1 MRLEGWKL
9 KSLFALIFVSFL
21 AGGAPFARTQ
31 DIVVKGRVVD
41 PGGGPLPNVRVT
53 LLNPTTG
60 AKFSLKTKKDGS
72 FLKLGMPTGAY
83 QVKLELEGYLPLET
97 AIRVEFGKTEEQK
110 FTLEKVPL
118 KMSEDP
124 DLAEGLKYFQAGDF
138 NKAIEFF
145 EKGSAKFPES
155 VEVNYDLGVS
165 YLRSGRTEEAIARLQ
180 KALALNPNLIEAY
193 FALGE
198 CYFAKGESQNALDA
212 FSRALEIEPGNAQV
226 FYNLGIVY
234 YNNDK
239 TDEAVLSF
247 EKAKELNPKF
257 TSTYYQLGLALI
269 KKGDFAKAIEAF
281 EMFLSLE
288 PSAPEAESTK
298 KMIEELKK
306 QIGLPGPA
314 GQPYS

>member
-1 MRLEGWKL
+1 MRLGER
-9 KSLFALIFVSFL
+9 KSKAIIVLIFAGFL
-21 AGGAPFARTQ
+21 AGGVPFARAQ
-31 DIVVKGRVVD
+31 DVVIKGKVVD
-41 PGGGPLPNVRVT
+41 PGGAPLPNVKVT

-60 AKFSLKTKKDGS
+60 AKFNLKTKKDGS
-72 FLKLGMPTGAY
+72 FIKLGIPTGAY
-83 QVKLELEGYLPLET
+83 QAKLELEGYLPLET
-97 AIRVEFGKTEEQK
+97 AVRVEFGKAEEQK

-145 EKGSAKFPES
+145 EKGSVKFPKS

-165 YLRSGRTEEAIARLQ
+165 YLRSGRTDEAIARIR
-180 KALALNPNLIEAY
+180 KALELNPNLIEAY

-198 CYFAKGESQNALDA
+198 CHFAKGETQNALDA
-212 FSRALEIEPGNAQV
+212 FSRALEIQPGNAQV
-226 FYNLGIVY
+226 YYNLGIVY

-239 TDEAVLSF
+239 TDEAILYF
-247 EKAKELNPKF
+247 EKAKELNPKLA
-257 TSTYYQLGLALI
+257 SAYYQLGLALI
-269 KKGDFAKAIEAF
+269 KKGDYAKAVQSF
-281 EMFLSLE
+281 ETFLSLE

-306 QIGLPGPA
+306 QIG
-314 GQPYS
+314 